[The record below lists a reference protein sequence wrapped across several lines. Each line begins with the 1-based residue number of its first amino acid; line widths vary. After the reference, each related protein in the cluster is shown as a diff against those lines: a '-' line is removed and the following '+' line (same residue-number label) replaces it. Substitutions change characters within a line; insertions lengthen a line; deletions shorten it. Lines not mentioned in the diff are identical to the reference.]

1 MANGDIRGLDI
12 SSTVPTQSSRYQAPQ
27 VQAPNISS
35 GYGEL
40 AGAYDYA
47 TKAVLKGF
55 QALGSIAEDHL
66 ELERSNRWT
75 ETQRAINNLFQ
86 KKNFESGDFLAS
98 QGQSDLSWNDEHGEV
113 PALRTIKNYIDDS
126 IQQGNEVVSL
136 ESILETVK
144 DDSKLH
150 NGAIALIDNRR
161 FALTTK
167 MHTDITKMQVE
178 RGKNSIKSLASEV
191 DQHIYDQVI
200 IATNDESDF
209 NITTNNLSQNH
220 IDPWVTSTNS
230 FLKLSNTDPLPYV
243 AKANKFWP
251 KVAKTRFKEVFAR
264 LKVETPEKVLELWDS
279 GHFDVEG
286 HIYTLDETGQIVKG
300 PKVKIPVPKHELA
313 QEIRFLTST
322 RLNTTDKKKKE
333 LQIELLKGWAS
344 QYPEKTHKMLTTKD
358 GIKQFDTTNTTFGL
372 YFNVLKDPKY
382 QKELISIASSTVKNY
397 EALQSDTSKKDFTE
411 SHLNRAISERVDN
424 AMGLDTVSIWD
435 SVNRPKDNSK
445 LGKRLLETEKEIDS
459 IVEDII
465 PIENFDK
472 TKTSTLIESQGIV
485 KNLIMNSK
493 HPEVRNALNQ
503 YAQNL
508 NLALSGA
515 RTKTPDL
522 YALDVAG
529 GSPTEPMTLESWENY
544 REVSKNQTNNSNP
557 LLPQSLKETY
567 SEQLKPKRDG
577 GKLDYQADGVDV
589 LSELRSQVKT
599 WAGPE
604 ADTVWN
610 DFLQHLSNQGG
621 VHSRIAEAY
630 GFWDSWDNLTRTKY
644 ILGENVDTKDDKS
657 SSRRKL
663 FNKWDASRDTYMDM
677 LESPNQKN
685 AHRDL
690 ILKSLN
696 TIDPDASDDVV
707 FQALDNAHKQ
717 HSKGL
722 VFSRLKAG
730 NVVGV
735 PDHVMSEF
743 FQYNQNKK
751 EGLQYMSNAIIAN
764 LLGDTKEG
772 KSHFDELFPE
782 TSDKRFRELNFKGT
796 SIFKFANTPQAKE
809 WVTHALIY
817 GQLGNLSL
825 SVTTTE
831 KGLMPT
837 LFFKDPNSKNTG
849 GVTIYEWKNL
859 LASWNTIKKQWAISE
874 PGVQFLERLEG
885 ITGAED
891 AVIKIGDN
899 PEDWINIPFN
909 VGEYTYKEFVDL
921 YEETKK
927 IPKNKLK
934 PSIQGVWPNHFYEPG
949 SAELGTMELIMGDMQ
964 SHLRNKG
971 DLNEEGMNKLFRKR
985 IDFWKRRWNA
995 WGTRLE
1001 KATKGLAT
1009 KRARLNDDGIIQ
1021 FLTPEENKVYKEGG
1035 AFGIYD
1041 QATIEALRNR

>member
-1 MANGDIRGLDI
+1 M
-12 SSTVPTQSSRYQAPQ
+12 
-27 VQAPNISS
+27 
-35 GYGEL
+35 
-40 AGAYDYA
+40 
-47 TKAVLKGF
+47 
-55 QALGSIAEDHL
+55 
-66 ELERSNRWT
+66 
-75 ETQRAINNLFQ
+75 
-86 KKNFESGDFLAS
+86 
-98 QGQSDLSWNDEHGEV
+98 SWNDEHGEV
-113 PALRTIKNYIDDS
+113 PALRTIKNYIDDW
-126 IQQGNEVVSL
+126 IQQGDQMVSL

-589 LSELRSQVKT
+589 
-599 WAGPE
+599 
-604 ADTVWN
+604 
-610 DFLQHLSNQGG
+610 
-621 VHSRIAEAY
+621 
-630 GFWDSWDNLTRTKY
+630 
-644 ILGENVDTKDDKS
+644 
-657 SSRRKL
+657 
-663 FNKWDASRDTYMDM
+663 
-677 LESPNQKN
+677 
-685 AHRDL
+685 
-690 ILKSLN
+690 
-696 TIDPDASDDVV
+696 
-707 FQALDNAHKQ
+707 
-717 HSKGL
+717 
-722 VFSRLKAG
+722 
-730 NVVGV
+730 
-735 PDHVMSEF
+735 
-743 FQYNQNKK
+743 
-751 EGLQYMSNAIIAN
+751 
-764 LLGDTKEG
+764 
-772 KSHFDELFPE
+772 
-782 TSDKRFRELNFKGT
+782 
-796 SIFKFANTPQAKE
+796 
-809 WVTHALIY
+809 
-817 GQLGNLSL
+817 
-825 SVTTTE
+825 
-831 KGLMPT
+831 
-837 LFFKDPNSKNTG
+837 
-849 GVTIYEWKNL
+849 
-859 LASWNTIKKQWAISE
+859 
-874 PGVQFLERLEG
+874 
-885 ITGAED
+885 
-891 AVIKIGDN
+891 
-899 PEDWINIPFN
+899 
-909 VGEYTYKEFVDL
+909 
-921 YEETKK
+921 
-927 IPKNKLK
+927 
-934 PSIQGVWPNHFYEPG
+934 
-949 SAELGTMELIMGDMQ
+949 
-964 SHLRNKG
+964 
-971 DLNEEGMNKLFRKR
+971 
-985 IDFWKRRWNA
+985 
-995 WGTRLE
+995 
-1001 KATKGLAT
+1001 
-1009 KRARLNDDGIIQ
+1009 
-1021 FLTPEENKVYKEGG
+1021 
-1035 AFGIYD
+1035 
-1041 QATIEALRNR
+1041 